1 MKINFKQT
9 DLPDLAKKI
18 INKLARQKSNGAIV
32 LALTGDLGTGK
43 TTLTKEIA
51 KQLGIKKNIIS
62 PTFVIMKF
70 YFLPKNQKILPNLK
84 KLVHLDAYRL
94 EDENDL
100 LKIGWQEII
109 TEPNLVIVEWPKIIK
124 KEIPK
129 NALLIKLS
137 HIDEKTRQACF

>member
-94 EDENDL
+94 EDQNDL
-100 LKIGWQEII
+100 M
-109 TEPNLVIVEWPKIIK
+109 
-124 KEIPK
+124 
-129 NALLIKLS
+129 
-137 HIDEKTRQACF
+137 D

>member
-9 DLPDLAKKI
+9 DLPNLAKRI
-18 INKLARQKSNGAIV
+18 IKELAKQKNAGATV

-70 YFLPKNQKILPNLK
+70 YSLPKDQKILPSLK

-100 LKIGWQEII
+100 LKIGWQEIM
-109 TEPNLVIVEWPKIIK
+109 TEPNLVIVEWPEIVK
-124 KEIPK
+124 KEIPQ
-129 NALLIKLS
+129 NALLVKLS